1 MYVWISYF
9 SDKLNWFLDVQN
21 DIEKVVDVIPNFIQY
36 EDLYSTRSRLTFS
49 CNSLKLEG
57 STINR
62 TRETFKI
69 EWATE
74 EIIKIESYWFGNVSC
89 VFFSSFF
96 LVLLISH
103 K

>member
-36 EDLYSTRSRLTFS
+36 EDLYSTRSWLTFS

-57 STINR
+57 STNNG
-62 TRETFKI
+62 TRESFKI

-74 EIIKIESYWFGNVSC
+74 EIRKIESCWFGNVSC
-89 VFFSSFF
+89 LFFFY
-96 LVLLISH
+96 
-103 K
+103 